1 MARTDGLKPPFEK
14 GVSGNPG
21 GKPEG
26 ARNRLTK
33 RFLNALCDDFEKGGA
48 KAIKECREND
58 PAAYLK
64 VCAALVPK
72 EMTLEV
78 KHSFVDAL
86 RELERIRRE
95 AAAVGTGVAEVGER
109 PAAVRH

>member
-1 MARTDGLKPPFEK
+1 MPSETGQFKP
-14 GVSGNPG
+14 GTSGNPG

-33 RFLNALCDDFEKGGA
+33 HFLNALCDDFEKKG
-48 KAIKECREND
+48 KDAIKECREND

-78 KHSFVDAL
+78 KHSFIDTL
-86 RELERIRRE
+86 RMLERIRRE
-95 AAAVGTGVAEVGER
+95 AAGAVGDSVGEVGER
-109 PAAVRH
+109 PAPVRH